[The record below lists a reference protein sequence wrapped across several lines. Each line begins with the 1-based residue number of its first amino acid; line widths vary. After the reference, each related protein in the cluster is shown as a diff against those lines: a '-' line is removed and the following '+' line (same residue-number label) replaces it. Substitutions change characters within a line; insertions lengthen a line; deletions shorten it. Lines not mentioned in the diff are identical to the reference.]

1 MRVNE
6 EFSIK
11 AGPDDSG
18 KYFYVVP
25 HVHPPFN
32 RFTRLRSLPMIANEG
47 ELEEEEMETRR
58 DRLGSKSEI

>member
-1 MRVNE
+1 MIGRAN
-6 EFSIK
+6 
-11 AGPDDSG
+11 SG

-32 RFTRLRSLPMIANEG
+32 LFRRLRSLPMIANEG
-47 ELEEEEMETRR
+47 ELEEEEEEEIETRR